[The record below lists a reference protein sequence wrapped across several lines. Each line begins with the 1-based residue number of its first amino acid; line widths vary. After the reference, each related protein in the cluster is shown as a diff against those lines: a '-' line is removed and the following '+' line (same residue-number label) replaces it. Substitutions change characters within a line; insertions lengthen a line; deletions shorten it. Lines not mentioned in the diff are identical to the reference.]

1 MRSLI
6 CLAASLLLGGCA
18 SVLHDPA
25 AGRLPDGRPRPTL
38 VAERRAIV
46 LDGKLDDWRG
56 ARFVTVTPENGVFDL
71 ESGVTKDAADV
82 SYRFAVCH
90 DGEALYVAV
99 ETTDDVLRQDDTRA
113 GETHAMAWQDDAV
126 EVFLDGNRNRAPHA
140 RSKDRAEYP
149 FGGEF
154 SLVANGAA
162 TSNCTAWPDTFG
174 KADHW
179 QGATS
184 CEHLPDGSWKLR
196 YEYRLTWKVMG
207 GEVRPGDRIGFTIGI
222 QDDYD
227 GGKRDHALY
236 WLGLTPHCWKD
247 EAGWGDVYLKP

>member
-18 SVLHDPA
+18 GVLHDPA

-46 LDGKLDDWRG
+46 LDGKLDDWQG
-56 ARFVTVTPENGVFDL
+56 AKFVTVTPENGVFDL

-113 GETHAMAWQDDAV
+113 GETHAMA
-126 EVFLDGNRNRAPHA
+126 
-140 RSKDRAEYP
+140 
-149 FGGEF
+149 
-154 SLVANGAA
+154 
-162 TSNCTAWPDTFG
+162 
-174 KADHW
+174 
-179 QGATS
+179 
-184 CEHLPDGSWKLR
+184 
-196 YEYRLTWKVMG
+196 
-207 GEVRPGDRIGFTIGI
+207 
-222 QDDYD
+222 
-227 GGKRDHALY
+227 
-236 WLGLTPHCWKD
+236 
-247 EAGWGDVYLKP
+247 